1 MTLSKL
7 EYRRAGGGCMAEA
20 VGPAAARSAQIL
32 VTVSVSSQVAVR
44 TSVRSAL
51 EVQQVRLSL

>member
-1 MTLSKL
+1 
-7 EYRRAGGGCMAEA
+7 MAEA